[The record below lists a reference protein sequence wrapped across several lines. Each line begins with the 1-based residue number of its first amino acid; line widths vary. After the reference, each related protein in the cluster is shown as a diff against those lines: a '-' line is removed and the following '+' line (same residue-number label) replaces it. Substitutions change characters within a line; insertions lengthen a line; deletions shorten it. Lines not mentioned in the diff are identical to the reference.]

1 MKVEPRFK
9 QEFSNTILGNSEW
22 DLNQELREI
31 INDNS
36 LGKLL
41 VRIKPR
47 FNQEIKN
54 QNLANL
60 LVRI

>member
-1 MKVEPRFK
+1 MRFEPWIK
-9 QEFSNTILGNSEW
+9 EG
-22 DLNQELREI
+22 

-47 FNQEIKN
+47 FNQEIEN

-60 LVRI
+60 LVRV